1 MSELRI
7 EGQVQGTAQSQRK
20 AQPQK
25 KENIV
30 IEFTSLPDNMKT
42 AKVRAFSF
50 FTFGDPVFFSVWLFN

>member
-7 EGQVQGTAQSQRK
+7 EGQAQGTAQTQRK

-30 IEFTSLPDNMKT
+30 IEFTSLPNNNIRK
-42 AKVRAFSF
+42 KKCI
-50 FTFGDPVFFSVWLFN
+50 